1 MSNVY
6 GVKEGVHNV
15 GIPFLGKYKTQ
26 AGCEQAVTM
35 ARTRA
40 EQLKAVADEAERVAD
55 LATEALGEAMRVAEE
70 ARAEGV

>member
-1 MSNVY
+1 
-6 GVKEGVHNV
+6 
-15 GIPFLGKYKTQ
+15 
-26 AGCEQAVTM
+26 M